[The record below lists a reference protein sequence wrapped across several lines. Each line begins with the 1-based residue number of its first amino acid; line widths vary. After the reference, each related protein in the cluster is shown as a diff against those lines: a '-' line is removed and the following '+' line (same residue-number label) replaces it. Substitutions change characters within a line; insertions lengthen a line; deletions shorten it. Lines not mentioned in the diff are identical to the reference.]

1 MARGRGEGSVY
12 LAKSGLWTAAVALP
26 PDPLTG
32 RRRRKVVRAKTKAEA
47 VRKMRA
53 VQLELAAAGDLPT
66 GRAPTLAQWLTTW
79 LERDVLPAL
88 KPSTAADYRT
98 SVERHI
104 IPAIGSRRLDRLT
117 AADVRAVH
125 ARVAAAGAS
134 TSTAAPSTGRSWPK
148 GSSRRRPPRSTGACP
163 APSPSPSARA
173 WCPATPPAW

>member
-32 RRRRKVVRAKTKAEA
+32 RRRRKVVRAKTKSA
-47 VRKMRA
+47 VIRKMRA

-104 IPAIGSRRLDRLT
+104 IPA
-117 AADVRAVH
+117 
-125 ARVAAAGAS
+125 
-134 TSTAAPSTGRSWPK
+134 
-148 GSSRRRPPRSTGACP
+148 
-163 APSPSPSARA
+163 
-173 WCPATPPAW
+173 